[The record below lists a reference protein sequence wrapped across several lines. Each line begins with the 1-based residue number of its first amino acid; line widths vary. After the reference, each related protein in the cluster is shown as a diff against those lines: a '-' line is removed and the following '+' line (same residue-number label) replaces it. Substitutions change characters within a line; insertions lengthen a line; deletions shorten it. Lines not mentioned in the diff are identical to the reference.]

1 MSAQETV
8 NAVVAQLGKAKAE
21 LLEKI
26 ADLQLQLDDAKV
38 ADVVDLSEL
47 VAVAQALDDI
57 VPDESEEP
65 AEEPVEDPVVV
76 EEPVGDVA
84 EDAAGDA
91 PPF

>member
-57 VPDESEEP
+57 VPDAEEP
-65 AEEPVEDPVVV
+65 ADEPVEDP
-76 EEPVGDVA
+76 A
-84 EDAAGDA
+84 EDEPAEDEPAGDA